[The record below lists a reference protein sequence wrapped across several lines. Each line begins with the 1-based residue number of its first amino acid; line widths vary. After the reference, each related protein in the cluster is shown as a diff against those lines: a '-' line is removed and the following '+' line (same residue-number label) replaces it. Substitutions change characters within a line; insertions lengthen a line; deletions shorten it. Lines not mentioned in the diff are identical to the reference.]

1 LPMERVYINQ
11 TALNS
16 YLLMELYSGLYL
28 NMGGPIPDFYLSLMA
43 WYAGAF
49 SLTTVRKLEVS
60 RFNDYYRSFQIHLFL
75 LMMLFLIYRNY
86 S

>member
-1 LPMERVYINQ
+1 MPMEHAYINKS
-11 TALNS
+11 LSIS
-16 YLLMELYSGLYL
+16 YRLTELYSGLYL

-60 RFNDYYRSFQIHLFL
+60 RFKDY
-75 LMMLFLIYRNY
+75 
-86 S
+86 

>member
-1 LPMERVYINQ
+1 MSLLDEVDLLLPMEHAYINKS
-11 TALNS
+11 LSIS
-16 YLLMELYSGLYL
+16 YRLTELYSGLYL

-60 RFNDYYRSFQIHLFL
+60 RFKDY
-75 LMMLFLIYRNY
+75 
-86 S
+86 